1 MSHHFKGL
9 SFTVLHV
16 VNLLGCTLKPT
27 YPVRILYINGSAW
40 KSGSLQND
48 PWIRRSRKW
57 LPAFD
62 LHLMVLSCSERKAA
76 IWIWWTDGLVS
87 LKRTDFF
94 NIGFLHLGGGELFF
108 FLHQVHYMFAH
119 QPFRVFRFWGFFAD
133 PVYSSYTAVCCN
145 VKVFLLL
152 FFGIQ
157 LQITIDFPFQSQ
169 KVNFLVESKLS

>member
-48 PWIRRSRKW
+48 AWIRRNRKR

-62 LHLMVLSCSERKAA
+62 LHLMVASCIERKTA

-87 LKRTDFF
+87 LKRTD
-94 NIGFLHLGGGELFF
+94 LF
-108 FLHQVHYMFAH
+108 QYWIS
-119 QPFRVFRFWGFFAD
+119 PSGRWRVFF
-133 PVYSSYTAVCCN
+133 PYTSFMICSLIGHSECSDFG
-145 VKVFLLL
+145 VFLVTLYTPV
-152 FFGIQ
+152 I
-157 LQITIDFPFQSQ
+157 LQY
-169 KVNFLVESKLS
+169 VAM